1 MFWERFYSLCEKA
14 NIKPNPLAKQL
25 GISSGV
31 LNKWKNGGIPNSNA
45 LIKIADYFSVSIDYL
60 LGRTDNFH
68 SNDKEQSENNLSSD
82 EKKLIDIYNGI
93 SDDDKI
99 LLMAFGLQ
107 LQRNMPILN
116 VVNKPTKQDTEEEL
130 RVVARGEGLT
140 TIKANAS
147 DIDDDIKKHIH
158 MEQIKTV
165 INMNQRVHLKKVF
178 QKKIKLMTY
187 IATSQLAWLEKQFLV
202 LMGLRLLNKFTKR
215 GHSYG

>member
-1 MFWERFYSLCEKA
+1 MFWERFYSLCEKS

-45 LIKIADYFSVSIDYL
+45 LIKIADYFSVSVDFL

-68 SNDKEQSENNLSSD
+68 NSLSDDKEQSENNLSSD
-82 EKKLIDIYNGI
+82 EQKLIDIYNGI

-147 DIDDDIKKHIH
+147 DIDDDIKRHIH
-158 MEQIKTV
+158 KD
-165 INMNQRVHLKKVF
+165 
-178 QKKIKLMTY
+178 KI
-187 IATSQLAWLEKQFLV
+187 
-202 LMGLRLLNKFTKR
+202 
-215 GHSYG
+215 